1 MPDFQDAGEWKI
13 MINQQQHPIII
24 IVFHGYSKEILSW
37 G

>member
-13 MINQQQHPIII
+13 MINYQQYPIISAS
-24 IVFHGYSKEILSW
+24 GYSKEILSW